1 MVDKHNSLS
10 VIHLATSHTG
20 GAGIAARRLN
30 AELNSIGLESSFYA
44 LSKKGFNPLANEF
57 ALNRTIAQRFAG
69 GISRQLSDRL
79 INQSFFSVTS
89 APGVSTKWL
98 INKVRAEHAILHIHN
113 WFNLLTFRQL
123 KRIISSGIPIVVTL
137 HDQRFMTGGCHTTLE
152 CMRFREGCKSCPRVP
167 KLLKFKISRN
177 NLYFSH
183 LLQEQT
189 PNLRIIAPSKFI
201 QIEAKASY
209 LLKIQDIIFVP
220 NVLSSNY
227 MYRNKDGGFKR
238 RANELTLGI
247 ASMNKQDWLKG
258 SDIVDSLIE
267 HYEGDSKIQFEFL
280 ANYASD
286 CHESFWQS
294 IDCLLVPSRGD
305 NSPNVIHEAKIR
317 GIPVV
322 ASEVGGIPELLMDNF
337 DLKVEVRNINPS
349 GFIEAVEEMR
359 NRKLDATQTVE
370 MTNNFK
376 KYSSGSINRLIE
388 SYRELLDKSF

>member
-1 MVDKHNSLS
+1 MVAKHNSLS
-10 VIHLATSHTG
+10 VIHIATSHTG

-30 AELNSIGLESSFYA
+30 AELNSIGFESSFYA

-57 ALNRTIAQRFAG
+57 ALNRSIAQRFAG

-98 INKVRAEHAILHIHN
+98 INKVRTEHAILHIHN
-113 WFNLLTFRQL
+113 WFNLLTFRQF
-123 KRIISSGIPIVVTL
+123 KKIISSGIPIVVTL

-152 CMRFREGCKSCPRVP
+152 CVKFCEGCKQCPRVP
-167 KLLKFKISRN
+167 KPLKFKISCN
-177 NLYFSH
+177 NLYFSY
-183 LLQEQT
+183 LLKDQI

-201 QIEAKASY
+201 QKEAQTSN
-209 LLKIQDIIFVP
+209 LLKIQNIIFVP

-227 MYRNKDGGFKR
+227 VHRIKEGGLKR
-238 RANELTLGI
+238 RANEFTLGI

-258 SDIVDSLIE
+258 SDIVDSLIR
-267 HYEGDSKIQFEFL
+267 HYEGDSKIKFEFL
-280 ANYASD
+280 ANYEPD
-286 CHESFWQS
+286 CHELFWQS
-294 IDCLLVPSRGD
+294 INCLLVPSRGD

-337 DLKVEVRNINPS
+337 DLKVEVRKINLS
-349 GFIEAVEEMR
+349 GFIEAIEEMR
-359 NRKLDATQTVE
+359 NRELDPSQTVE
-370 MTNNFK
+370 MKNNFK
-376 KYSSGSINRLIE
+376 VYSSESISRLITL
-388 SYRELLDKSF
+388 YRELV